1 MARCE
6 AYAFNRER
14 DGRSA
19 GEEDKMILNLDA
31 KFPREVLDMNA
42 SADDRYIYCVTEKS
56 IKIYDTE
63 EKAIIHEL
71 KKLGNARTAVSE
83 DGRFLG
89 CACPVRGAVQV
100 CVPNS

>member
-1 MARCE
+1 
-6 AYAFNRER
+6 
-14 DGRSA
+14 
-19 GEEDKMILNLDA
+19 MILNLDA
-31 KFPREVLDMNA
+31 KFPGEVLDMNA

-83 DGRFLG
+83 DGRFWG